1 MKNKIVISTITCAL
15 IATPAI
21 AFTEPFPGSY
31 RETSDITCPAQ
42 YPVKTGE
49 GVMGGGYI
57 TTCWTSE
64 AWSLQMAGGDDWTAW
79 LNGTYT
85 PTPTPTPTI
94 TITPEPVVIER
105 VVERVVSGG
114 TQIVVKEVPAAKP
127 ELSTAKSIKA
137 EITRLKKEI
146 TKLTKKLTKINKEK
160 KQAKLKKEKKQ
171 AKLKKDK

>member
-1 MKNKIVISTITCAL
+1 MKTKVIISTTICAL

-21 AFTEPFPGSY
+21 AFTEPYPGSY
-31 RETSDITCPAQ
+31 RETRDITCPAQ

-57 TTCWTSE
+57 TTCWTSQ

-85 PTPTPTPTI
+85 PTPTPTPTV
-94 TITPEPVVIER
+94 TITPAPVVVDR

-114 TQIVVKEVPAAKP
+114 TQIVVQEVLPPQPDLTTK
-127 ELSTAKSIKA
+127 KKIKA
-137 EITRLKKEI
+137 HI
-146 TKLTKKLTKINKEK
+146 KKLKQEIAALEK
-160 KQAKLKKEKKQ
+160 KLKTKNKK
-171 AKLKKDK
+171 

>member
-1 MKNKIVISTITCAL
+1 MRNKLLITTIICAF

-31 RETSDITCPAQ
+31 RETRDITCPAQ

-57 TTCWTSE
+57 TTCWTSQ

-85 PTPTPTPTI
+85 PAPTPTPTV
-94 TITPEPVVIER
+94 TITATPAPII
-105 VVERVVSGG
+105 VERVVSGG
-114 TQIVVKEVPAAKP
+114 TQIVVQEVLPPKP
-127 ELSTAKSIKA
+127 DLSTIKKINR
-137 EITRLKKEI
+137 EIKKLKNEIKRLQ
-146 TKLTKKLTKINKEK
+146 KLTFEI
-160 KQAKLKKEKKQ
+160 
-171 AKLKKDK
+171 KKDK

>member
-1 MKNKIVISTITCAL
+1 MRNKIIITTISCAMITTQAM
-15 IATPAI
+15 
-21 AFTEPFPGSY
+21 AFSEPFPGSY
-31 RETSDITCPAQ
+31 RETRDITCPAQ

-57 TTCWTSE
+57 TTCWTSQ

-94 TITPEPVVIER
+94 TVTAEPVVVDR

-114 TQIVVKEVPAAKP
+114 TQIIVQEVLPPKP
-127 ELSTAKSIKA
+127 DLSTIKKINA
-137 EITRLKKEI
+137 EIK
-146 TKLTKKLTKINKEK
+146 
-160 KQAKLKKEKKQ
+160 KLKKEMKRLQKLMRKKQ
-171 AKLKKDK
+171 KDKSNR